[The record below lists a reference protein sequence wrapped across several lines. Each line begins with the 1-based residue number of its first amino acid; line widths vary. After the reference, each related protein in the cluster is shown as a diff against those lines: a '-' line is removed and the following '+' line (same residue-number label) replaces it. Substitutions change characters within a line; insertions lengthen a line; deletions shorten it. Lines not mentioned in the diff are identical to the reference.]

1 VCFRL
6 LGVNA
11 SENEG
16 VYHLLQSIGYFH
28 GAMCLTMTFFAAFPT
43 VLTGRHS

>member
-1 VCFRL
+1 VFPPAARKRP
-6 LGVNA
+6 
-11 SENEG
+11 ENEG

-43 VLTGRHS
+43 VLTGRRS